1 MCVFSNCFQKS
12 NLFLIS
18 TEHILFLCYFVAVTD
33 RTALR
38 DLNERIEKKM
48 IHKTGGKKGAKYFLK

>member
-18 TEHILFLCYFVAVTD
+18 TEHILFLCYLFAVTD
-33 RTALR
+33 RTALS
-38 DLNERIEKKM
+38 DLNELIVKKM
-48 IHKTGGKKGAKYFLK
+48 IYKTGEKKGAKYFLK